1 MAEIVCVIGN
11 KGGTGKT
18 TVSHMLGQGLGL
30 LGFRAAVLVTDT
42 GRQLLS
48 RANRRYLT
56 VDARSPELMRRM
68 VDKLE
73 TLKGWIGVVDGGGSR
88 TERDRRFTEIADL
101 VLLPFRDSPEDVRTV
116 IQDLERFPEAL
127 ALPSQWPTNPWQRD
141 AADRLITDMLAPY
154 QDRLLGPV
162 PSVSS
167 SKLLL
172 REDLPEELPTVLNN
186 ACRGIAWQVVE
197 RLNLTE
203 NAQLSGTESAEA

>member
-30 LGFRAAVLVTDT
+30 LGHRAVVLVTDT
-42 GRQLLS
+42 GRALLS
-48 RANRRYLT
+48 RANRRYLP

-88 TERDRRFTEIADL
+88 TERDRRFAEVANL

-116 IQDLERFPEAL
+116 IQDLERLPGSL

-141 AADRLITDMLAPY
+141 AADRLIADMLADY
-154 QDRLLGPV
+154 RDRLLDPV

-172 REDLPEELPTVLNN
+172 REEMPEELPTVLNN
-186 ACRGIAWQVVE
+186 ACRSIAWQVLE
-197 RLNLTE
+197 NLGLVTD
-203 NAQLSGTESAEA
+203 AQAADTESAEA

>member
-1 MAEIVCVIGN
+1 MAEIICVIGN

-56 VDARSPELMRRM
+56 VDARSPDLMRRM

-141 AADRLITDMLAPY
+141 AADRLIADMLAPY

-197 RLNLTE
+197 RLNLTAD
-203 NAQLSGTESAEA
+203 AQPSGTESAEA

>member
-30 LGFRAAVLVTDT
+30 LGHRVAVLVTDT

-56 VDARSPELMRRM
+56 VDARSPELMRKM

-73 TLKGWIGVVDGGGSR
+73 TLNGWIGVVDGGGSR
-88 TERDRRFTEIADL
+88 TERDRRFAEIADL
-101 VLLPFRDSPEDVRTV
+101 VLLPFRDSPEDIRTV
-116 IQDLERFPEAL
+116 IQDLERLPGAL

-141 AADRLITDMLAPY
+141 AADRLIEDMLAAY
-154 QDRLLGPV
+154 RDRLLAPV

-172 REDLPEELPTVLNN
+172 RGELPEELPTVLNN

-197 RLNLTE
+197 RLGLTAGTQDPGAAP
-203 NAQLSGTESAEA
+203 AQA